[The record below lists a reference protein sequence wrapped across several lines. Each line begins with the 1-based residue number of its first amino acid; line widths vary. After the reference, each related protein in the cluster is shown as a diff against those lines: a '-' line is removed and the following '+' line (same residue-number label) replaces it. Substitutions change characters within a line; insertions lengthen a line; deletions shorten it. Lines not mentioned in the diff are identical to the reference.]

1 MIYVTISPYPPK
13 SILRISYISDE
24 EGVEKIKAD
33 LGEYNPSSEI
43 LYVIKDGTMKDLEK
57 IYEFFKH
64 YRLGLPGGWW
74 FEYNKNIL
82 DFFDLNNTI
91 ESIRKEVR

>member
-1 MIYVTISPYPPK
+1 
-13 SILRISYISDE
+13 
-24 EGVEKIKAD
+24 
-33 LGEYNPSSEI
+33 
-43 LYVIKDGTMKDLEK
+43 MKDLEK
-57 IYEFFKH
+57 IYEYFKH

-91 ESIRKEVR
+91 ESVRKEVR